1 MSMAK
6 KIIVT
11 GNQGYI
17 GPHLTRLL
25 LEKGYEVVGID
36 SNYFNEDCWFF
47 EPGHNFT
54 QINKDV
60 RNVTAEDLEGAFA
73 VCHLAALSNDPMGN
87 LFEQLTLD
95 INHQASVDIAKLAKQ
110 VGVER
115 YIFSS
120 SCSMYG
126 VAGDSALDESATQAP
141 VTAYAKSKV
150 YTERDVLPL
159 LSDDFSVTFLRN
171 ATAYG
176 VSPMLRT
183 DLVVNDFVGA
193 AFTTGKIVIK
203 SDGSPWRPLVHCE
216 DIARA
221 FVAVIEADKGRI
233 HGEAFNVGR
242 NEDNYRVREVAEI
255 VKNVVPN
262 CEVIITNEFGADT
275 RNYRV
280 NFDKITRQLP
290 EFQPKWT
297 VPTGVVE
304 LYEAFKEHGLTAE
317 EVQSRRYVRLKQL
330 RHLMDNHTIDN
341 QLFFV

>member
-1 MSMAK
+1 MAK
-6 KIIVT
+6 KIVVT

-36 SNYFNEDCWFF
+36 NNYFNKDCWFF

-54 QINKDV
+54 QITKDV
-60 RNVTAEDLEGAFA
+60 RNVEAADLEGAFA

-95 INHQASVDIAKLAKQ
+95 INHQASVDIAKLAKE

-126 VAGDSALDESATQAP
+126 VAGDSALDESATQNP

-193 AFTTGKIVIK
+193 AFTSGKIVIK

-221 FVAVIEADKGRI
+221 FVAVIEADKDRI

-255 VKNVVPN
+255 VGNVVPN

-290 EFQPKWT
+290 EFKPKWT

-304 LYEAFKEHGLTAE
+304 LYEAFKEHGLTAD
-317 EVQSRRYVRLKQL
+317 EVQSRKYVRLKQL
-330 RHLMDNHTIDN
+330 NYLMESNTIDK

>member
-1 MSMAK
+1 MAK

-36 SNYFNEDCWFF
+36 NNYFNQDCWFF

-54 QINKDV
+54 QITKDV
-60 RNVTAEDLEGAFA
+60 RNVEAADLEGAYA

-95 INHQASVDIAKLAKQ
+95 INHEASVNIAKLAKE
-110 VGVER
+110 VGVAR

-126 VAGDSALDESATQAP
+126 VAGDSALDESATQNP

-159 LSDDFSVTFLRN
+159 LSEDFSVTFLRN

-193 AFTTGKIVIK
+193 AFTSGKIVIK

-221 FVAVIEADKGRI
+221 FVAVIEADKDRI

-255 VKNVVPN
+255 VKEVVPG
-262 CEVIITNEFGADT
+262 CEVNITNEFGADT

-290 EFQPKWT
+290 EFKPKWT

-317 EVQSRRYVRLKQL
+317 EVQSRKYVRLKQL
-330 RHLMDNHTIDN
+330 NYLMESNTIDK

>member
-1 MSMAK
+1 
-6 KIIVT
+6 
-11 GNQGYI
+11 
-17 GPHLTRLL
+17 
-25 LEKGYEVVGID
+25 
-36 SNYFNEDCWFF
+36 
-47 EPGHNFT
+47 
-54 QINKDV
+54 
-60 RNVTAEDLEGAFA
+60 
-73 VCHLAALSNDPMGN
+73 MGN

-95 INHQASVDIAKLAKQ
+95 INHQASVNIAKLAKE

-126 VAGDSALDESATQAP
+126 IAGDSALDESATQNP

-150 YTERDVLPL
+150 YTERDLLPL
-159 LSDDFSVTFLRN
+159 LTDDFSVTFLRN

-193 AFTTGKIVIK
+193 AFTSGKIVIK

-221 FVAVIEADKGRI
+221 FVAVIEADKDRI

-255 VKNVVPN
+255 VGNVVPN

-290 EFQPKWT
+290 EFKPKWT
-297 VPTGVVE
+297 VPTGVIE
-304 LYEAFKEHGLTAE
+304 LYEAFKEHGLTAD
-317 EVQSRRYVRLKQL
+317 EVQSRKYVRLKQL
-330 RHLMDNHTIDN
+330 HYLMDTNRIDK

>member
-1 MSMAK
+1 MAK

-17 GPHLTRLL
+17 GPHLTRMLV
-25 LEKGYEVVGID
+25 EKGYEVVGID
-36 SNYFNEDCWFF
+36 NNYFNQDCWFY
-47 EPGHNFT
+47 EPNQNFT

-60 RNVTAEDLEGAFA
+60 RNITAQDLEGAYA

-95 INHQASVDIAKLAKQ
+95 INHQSSVDIAKLAKQ

-221 FVAVIEADKGRI
+221 FIAVIEADKDRI

-255 VKNVVPN
+255 VKNVVPG
-262 CEVIITNEFGADT
+262 CEVVITNEFGADT

-280 NFDKITRQLP
+280 KFDKIERQLP

-304 LYEAFKEHGLTAE
+304 LYEAFKQHGLSADDF
-317 EVQSRRYVRLKQL
+317 QSRRYVRLKQL
-330 RHLMDNHTIDN
+330 RHLMDTHAVNN